1 MTSLTQPIPNRHMS
15 SRQPR
20 PFKKSVPLSY
30 RKEKKNREEEEVEK
44 KKYLFFAMNARAL
57 LCSPNFH
64 SLYTSNRPP
73 EKSSSSRN
81 LKPAPK
87 SLRVWIY
94 PRNRSSVFRVLVRS
108 TDKRESSNSYY
119 VDGERVNRNEVV
131 SDSTSSVV
139 LPWWEEFPKR
149 WVIVLLCFSA
159 FLLCNMDRVSRK
171 RKD

>member
-1 MTSLTQPIPNRHMS
+1 M
-15 SRQPR
+15 
-20 PFKKSVPLSY
+20 
-30 RKEKKNREEEEVEK
+30 EK
-44 KKYLFFAMNARAL
+44 KKYLFSAMNARAL
-57 LCSPNFH
+57 LCSPNLH

-73 EKSSSSRN
+73 EKTSSFRSLRN
-81 LKPAPK
+81 LKPAPN

-94 PRNRSSVFRVLVRS
+94 PRNRSGVFRVLVRS
-108 TDKRESSNSYY
+108 SDKRESSNSYY
-119 VDGERVNRNEVV
+119 VDGERVNRNDVV